1 MPIARPQVQLV
12 KQPDYSIL
20 IAESAGFP
28 SAAADKLRGI
38 AQLSFAEL
46 SRTELLRAVRQ
57 ADVLWVRLRNH
68 IDAEVMAAAPHLKL
82 IASPTTGL
90 THIDLEEAARRGIKV
105 LSLYGETDF
114 LKEVRATAEHT
125 IGLILALLRHTAT
138 ASAQVRQGEWN
149 RDLYRGS
156 ELYGKTAGI
165 IGYGRLGRIVARYL
179 RAFEMRVVAYDP
191 NIDPTTVEE
200 GVELTN
206 LRNVLRQSD
215 LVSLHV
221 NLCDRTRGFF
231 GAMEFA
237 AMKPGSCFINT
248 SRGELIDEAAL
259 LHAMNAGRV
268 RGAALDVLSQED
280 ARGMENHALVRYAQ
294 THDNLLITPHIG
306 GCTIE
311 SMEKTEVFLAEKLA
325 QTLAD
330 WKANS
335 CAE

>member
-1 MPIARPQVQLV
+1 MPIACPQVQLV

-28 SAAADKLRGI
+28 AAAADKLRGI
-38 AQLSFAEL
+38 AQMRFAEL
-46 SRTELLRAVRQ
+46 GRAELLRAVRQ

-90 THIDLEEAARRGIKV
+90 THIDLAEAERRGIQV

-114 LKEVRATAEHT
+114 LKDVRATAEHT
-125 IGLILALLRHTAT
+125 LGLILSLMRHTAN

-179 RAFEMRVVAYDP
+179 RAFEMRVLACDP
-191 NIDPTTVEE
+191 NIDLATVED
-200 GVELTN
+200 GVELTS
-206 LRNVLRQSD
+206 LRKVLRQSD
-215 LVSLHV
+215 VVSLHV
-221 NLCDRTRGFF
+221 NLCEKTKGFF
-231 GAMEFA
+231 GAMEFG
-237 AMKPGSCFINT
+237 AMKPGSWFINT

-280 ARGMENHALVRYAQ
+280 ARGMENHPLVQYAQ
-294 THDNLLITPHIG
+294 THHNLLITPHIG
-306 GCTIE
+306 GCTLE

-325 QTLAD
+325 QTLAN
-330 WKANS
+330 WKAES